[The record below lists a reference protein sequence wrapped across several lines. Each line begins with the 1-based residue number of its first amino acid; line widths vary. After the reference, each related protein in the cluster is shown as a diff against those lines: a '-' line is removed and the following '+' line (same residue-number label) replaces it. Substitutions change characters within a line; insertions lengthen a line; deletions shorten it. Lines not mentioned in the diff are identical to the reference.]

1 MEEPFIY
8 ILGKEFDVLTNI
20 LRAELDESGGWMVLE
35 LEGTAPS
42 VERAVGYIASRG
54 IEVTE
59 GEAGG
64 EAGAGGAPEGD
75 GLGDDSRDR

>member
-8 ILGKEFDVLTNI
+8 ILGKEFDVVTNI

-35 LEGTAPS
+35 LEGAAPS

-54 IEVTE
+54 IEVIE
-59 GEAGG
+59 GDT
-64 EAGAGGAPEGD
+64 GAGGAPEGD